1 MSEHQDRKYNINWYV
16 WHLKDKQN
24 IIFKKYSVPCTAKCQ
39 KIKKSWYL
47 LFVTIL
53 PHHYGW
59 LSFLMTFLGHKLK
72 DQHPKLATTFDQENG
87 LNHLQNHTA
96 LTKT

>member
-1 MSEHQDRKYNINWYV
+1 MSEHQDRKYNINWNL

-24 IIFKKYSVPCTAKCQ
+24 IILEILSSMYCQ
-39 KIKKSWYL
+39 VSKNKEKLVSSFCDNFATSLW
-47 LFVTIL
+47 VVV
-53 PHHYGW
+53 
-59 LSFLMTFLGHKLK
+59 LSNDLLGHKVK